1 MSVALAIET
10 GDVGLLPSRRDE
22 DWRWTDLRG
31 LIRVA
36 PPASTDFDG
45 PLGEGPFAALAE
57 TTVTIVNG
65 RGPPVVNVTAGDR
78 RVLALRII
86 AAPGA
91 GSHACRL
98 AISVGEG
105 ASLTLLESY
114 EGQGTNYLASAD
126 LDISLAPGARLERI
140 VLAADAENGVNVS
153 TALVVLGAGA
163 SLAQTTLTNGARRQR
178 LETRVSHPGHGAS
191 VRLDGLYLLSD
202 RRHADLTTIVTHQSV
217 DGVTDQLTKGVADDQ
232 GRGVFQGR
240 IVVAPGADRTA
251 AKMGHHALILSDR
264 AEIDAK
270 PELEIFADDVA
281 CAHGNTVGALDE
293 EALFYTCQRGV
304 PESEAR
310 ALLMGAFLGEVLD
323 RVEHDAARDVAR
335 AWLADRLGVD
345 A

>member
-1 MSVALAIET
+1 MSLGRAIAERNPAE
-10 GDVGLLPSRRDE
+10 LPSRRDE

-31 LIRVA
+31 LIREI
-36 PPASTDFDG
+36 PPASPANDDRL
-45 PLGEGPFAALAE
+45 PLGPFHALAGE
-57 TTVTIVNG
+57 EVVIING
-65 RGPPVVNVTAGDR
+65 RGPGLVEVAAGEDRTIAVRFHSTA
-78 RVLALRII
+78 
-86 AAPGA
+86 GA
-91 GSHACRL
+91 GSHTAEL
-98 AISVGEG
+98 AISVGDG
-105 ASLTLLESY
+105 ASLTLLESH
-114 EGQGTNYLASAD
+114 EGVSAGY
-126 LDISLAPGARLERI
+126 ITACAIEIGVGERAKVERI
-140 VLAADAENGVNVS
+140 VIASDHADSVGASIARV
-153 TALVVLGAGA
+153 ALGAGA
-163 SLAQTTLTNGARRQR
+163 HFAQTTLTTGARRQR
-178 LETRVSHPGHGAS
+178 LETRVSHPGHGAA

-202 RRHADLTTIVTHQSV
+202 RRHADLTTVVTHQGV

-293 EALFYTCQRGV
+293 EALFYARQRGI
-304 PESEAR
+304 PEGEAR

-323 RVEHDAARDVAR
+323 RVEHEGARDVAR
-335 AWLADRLGVD
+335 TWLAQRLGVE

>member
-1 MSVALAIET
+1 VSVARAIET

-36 PPASTDFDG
+36 PPASAAFDG
-45 PLGEGPFAALAE
+45 APGEGPFDGLAAE
-57 TTVTIVNG
+57 TLAIVNG
-65 RGPPVVNVTAGDR
+65 RGPAALLVAPNETRVV
-78 RVLALRII
+78 ALRFV
-86 AAPGA
+86 AAANA
-91 GSHACRL
+91 GSHAARL
-98 AISVGEG
+98 SVRIGEG

-114 EGQGTNYLASAD
+114 EGQGADYLASAN
-126 LDISLAPGARLERI
+126 LDIALAGGARLERI
-140 VLAADAENGVNVS
+140 VLAADAGSGVGVS
-153 TALVVLGAGA
+153 TAHITLRAGA
-163 SLAQTTLTNGARRQR
+163 ALGQTVLTTGARRQR

-191 VRLDGLYLLSD
+191 VRLDGLYLLGD
-202 RRHADLTTIVTHQSV
+202 QRHADLTTIVTHEGV

-293 EALFYTCQRGV
+293 EALFYARQRGI
-304 PESEAR
+304 PEAEAR

-323 RVEHDAARDVAR
+323 RVEHEGAR
-335 AWLADRLGVD
+335 AVAQAWLDDRLAVRR
-345 A
+345 